1 MLFRI
6 VLVTMAAFTVL
17 PVNAEETDVENKQ
30 SFDLA
35 SNPDVLYQPWPGPG
49 AAERQDIVPPPP
61 PGPYMSSALS
71 GLNKGFSGESTSN
84 TDVKAASAQQS
95 PLMRP
100 NTPWPVTGEQPK
112 IWSPEK
118 GVAFAP
124 ENNQPAAIN
133 QMQAPRMHHRANDFA
148 HMNRPPQNNFVPPQM
163 NQQQMQQRMQ
173 EQMKQ
178 RQEQQKKM
186 QEQMQARQK
195 QQQATQ
201 GQTRQPQIRPPQ
213 MQQRMQ
219 EQQKKMQELMK
230 QRQEQQKKMQEQMQA
245 RQKQQQATQGQTRQP
260 QVRPPQMQ
268 QRMQEQQ
275 KKMQELMKQRQK
287 QQQEMQEQMR
297 QRHVR
302 PPQMQ
307 QMNRHQ
313 PVWKNFDIPMSN
325 YPGPQQRARQP
336 LPR

>member
-1 MLFRI
+1 MLFRV

-17 PVNAEETDVENKQ
+17 PVNAEEADVENKQ
-30 SFDLA
+30 SFELA

-84 TDVKAASAQQS
+84 TDAKAASAQQS

-201 GQTRQPQIRPPQ
+201 GQTRQPQ
-213 MQQRMQ
+213 
-219 EQQKKMQELMK
+219 
-230 QRQEQQKKMQEQMQA
+230 
-245 RQKQQQATQGQTRQP
+245 
-260 QVRPPQMQ
+260 VRPPQMQ

-275 KKMQELMKQRQK
+275 KKMQEQMKQRQK
-287 QQQEMQEQMR
+287 QQQAMQGQMRQPQARSPQMQQRMQEQMKQR
-297 QRHVR
+297 QKQQQLMQERMRQHHVR
-302 PPQMQ
+302 PPQMQQ